1 MIYHKEQNL
10 ARKERSIGITAS
22 THLRSKSNVARIPH
36 EQANFV
42 SVNTPDLI
50 YLEYAASSPLCL
62 PPLSHRKDTKK
73 NRGLLHLN
81 NTKLK
86 GTHHVFSRLSCWCD
100 ENMDTKIIHVSWVD
114 PWLQCFMPVGS
125 LPTQT
130 HTQTTLLRDSR
141 LHVIFPT

>member
-1 MIYHKEQNL
+1 MWHAFLTNRPFL
-10 ARKERSIGITAS
+10 
-22 THLRSKSNVARIPH
+22 
-36 EQANFV
+36 V
-42 SVNTPDLI
+42 SVNTPDFI

-62 PPLSHRKDTKK
+62 PPLSHRKDTEK

-141 LHVIFPT
+141 LHVIFPTQPRLYMKQTIDTQAPEND